1 MKLDTIIGAV
11 KGYNHEGMGV
21 IALKDQICFVPGVLA
36 GEEVKVRLTGK
47 KKGKVVWGEA
57 LEIRNPSQE
66 RQIPPCPHY
75 LRCGGC
81 QLQHAAYTHQLE
93 IKQSIVE
100 RAFGPLRRQD
110 ENIMAKLQ
118 PILPAPQ
125 PAEYRNKG
133 IFAVGR
139 AGNGL
144 AKQAA
149 VTELSASEKQWAQ
162 KEPSAQMASAQA
174 RESAQPEHPASQK
187 APLPPVQ
194 IGFYGRQSREI
205 AGHGCPVL
213 FSQQVN
219 GLLHALAFWLEQ
231 NKIAV
236 GQELHHMMIRQSH
249 TTGKI
254 ILVLIGE
261 KEPDWLP
268 EFLAT
273 FVPKDPINLPPLAPK
288 PDHLLA
294 GIGWLSAPDKA
305 GPVISGKPKTL
316 WGSLITIEE
325 LQPQPLQGGISGALG
340 GAGSVANNAAGAK
353 GSALDATNSVAE
365 TADSAAASAPLRFAI
380 SPEAFFQVNTAQ
392 ANTLYDLAAAACG
405 LTGKEILWDLYC
417 GSGTISLYVARQAK
431 AVLGIEISQA
441 SIKDAWINARINSF
455 HSGAGTS
462 GDSMDGNN
470 NGRSDSQAFADRLC
484 FLAGAAEELIPR
496 LIKEPDFL
504 ADKLKQQAP
513 LYTSPKGE
521 VFPPSEELVEL
532 LAGKTPDVVLLD
544 PPSKGAEAAVLE
556 TILAAGPQRIVYVS
570 CDPATLVRDVQV
582 LISSGKYEVEMIQ
595 PVDMFPQT
603 GHVECVVKLKRR

>member
-1 MKLDTIIGAV
+1 
-11 KGYNHEGMGV
+11 MGV

-57 LEIRNPSQE
+57 LEIRNPSQQ
-66 RQIPPCPHY
+66 RQVPPCPHY

-81 QLQHAAYTHQLE
+81 QLQHAAYPHQLE

-110 ENIMAKLQ
+110 ENIMAKLW

-139 AGNGL
+139 AGNG
-144 AKQAA
+144 
-149 VTELSASEKQWAQ
+149 SEA
-162 KEPSAQMASAQA
+162 
-174 RESAQPEHPASQK
+174 
-187 APLPPVQ
+187 VQ

-213 FSQQVN
+213 FSQPVN
-219 GLLHALAFWLEQ
+219 GLLYALAFWLEQ

-236 GQELHHMMIRQSH
+236 GQGLHHVMIRQSH

-273 FVPKDPINLPPLAPK
+273 FVPKDPVNLPPLAPK

-325 LQPQPLQGGISGALG
+325 LQPQPLQDGISGALAS
-340 GAGSVANNAAGAK
+340 AGSVVNAT
-353 GSALDATNSVAE
+353 DSV
-365 TADSAAASAPLRFAI
+365 DSSPSPALRFAI

-392 ANTLYDLAAAACG
+392 ANTLYDVAAAACG

-455 HSGAGTS
+455 HSGVGTS

-470 NGRSDSQAFADRLC
+470 NGRSDSQTFADRLC

-504 ADKLKQQAP
+504 TDKLKQQAP

-544 PPSKGAEAAVLE
+544 PPSKGAETAVLE

-582 LISSGKYEVEMIQ
+582 LIGSGKYEVKMIQ

-603 GHVECVVKLKRR
+603 GHVECVVLMSRVKE

>member
-1 MKLDTIIGAV
+1 MKLDRIIGTV

-57 LEIRNPSQE
+57 LEIRNPSQQ
-66 RQIPPCPHY
+66 RQVPPCPHY

-81 QLQHAAYTHQLE
+81 QLQHAAYPHQLE

-110 ENIMAKLQ
+110 ENIMAKLW

-139 AGNGL
+139 AGNG
-144 AKQAA
+144 
-149 VTELSASEKQWAQ
+149 SEA
-162 KEPSAQMASAQA
+162 
-174 RESAQPEHPASQK
+174 
-187 APLPPVQ
+187 VQ

-213 FSQQVN
+213 FSQPVN
-219 GLLHALAFWLEQ
+219 GLLYALAFWLEQ

-236 GQELHHMMIRQSH
+236 GQGLHHVMIRQSH

-273 FVPKDPINLPPLAPK
+273 FVPKDPVNLPPLAPK

-325 LQPQPLQGGISGALG
+325 LQPQPLQDGITEALAS
-340 GAGSVANNAAGAK
+340 AGSDANNGAGAK
-353 GSALDATNSVAE
+353 GSATDATNSVAE
-365 TADSAAASAPLRFAI
+365 TADSAASSAPLRFAI

-392 ANTLYDLAAAACG
+392 ANTLYDVAAAACG

-431 AVLGIEISQA
+431 AVLGIEISEA
-441 SIKDAWINARINSF
+441 SIKDAWINARINSV
-455 HSGAGTS
+455 HSGAEGKGGGAGTGAISNAGAGTS
-462 GDSMDGNN
+462 GDSIDGNN
-470 NGRSDSQAFADRLC
+470 NGRADSQTFADRLC

-496 LIKEPDFL
+496 LIKEHVFL
-504 ADKLKQQAP
+504 ADQLKQQAP

-521 VFPPSEELVEL
+521 VFPPSEDIVEL

-544 PPSKGAEAAVLE
+544 PPSKGAETAVLE
-556 TILAAGPQRIVYVS
+556 TILAAEPQRIVYVS

-582 LISSGKYEVEMIQ
+582 LIGSGKYEVEMIQ

-603 GHVECVVKLKRR
+603 GHVEAIILMTYCGSNKKK